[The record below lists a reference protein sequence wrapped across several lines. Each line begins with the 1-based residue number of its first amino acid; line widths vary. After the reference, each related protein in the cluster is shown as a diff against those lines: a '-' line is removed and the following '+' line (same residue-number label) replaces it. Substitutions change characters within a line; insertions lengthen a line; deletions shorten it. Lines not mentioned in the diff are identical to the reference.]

1 MTGHEAFDAAPAAY
15 ALDALDAADRAAF
28 EAHLRSCSECQRDV
42 AEFRRVAAALGA
54 AVEPVAPP
62 ESLKAR
68 TLARVAAQPAEPRG
82 DVPPPRARLEFR
94 APSAPQGRTG
104 WQWLVNAA
112 AVVLVAGL
120 GIYAWSLRS
129 EVALLR
135 QTVVD
140 AAARAEALRTE
151 LNTLRRDSLRLSNT
165 VNVLSAP
172 DLLRVD
178 LKGLA
183 GAPGAAGRAYLS
195 RSQGLVFAATGLP
208 ALRPGRVYQLW
219 VIPPGGAPISA
230 GILPSDGAGSP
241 FSAPLPAPLQ
251 AIQTVAVTDE
261 PGPAGSAGPTSTPLL
276 AGSTGG

>member
-15 ALDALDAADRAAF
+15 ALDALDAADRVAF
-28 EAHLRSCSECQRDV
+28 EAHLRSCPECQRDV

-54 AVEPVAPP
+54 AIEPVTPP

-68 TLARVAAQPAEPRG
+68 TLARVAAQPRG
-82 DVPPPRARLEFR
+82 AALPRAPLEFR
-94 APSAPQGRTG
+94 PPAAPQSGTRL
-104 WQWLVNAA
+104 QWLLNAA
-112 AVVLVAGL
+112 AVVLAAGL
-120 GIYAWSLRS
+120 GTYAWSLHS
-129 EVALLR
+129 EVVLLR
-135 QTVVD
+135 QTVAD
-140 AAARAEALRTE
+140 ATERAEALRTE

-219 VIPPGGAPISA
+219 VIPPGAAPVSA
-230 GILPSDGAGSP
+230 GILPSDNAGSP

-276 AGSTGG
+276 AGTTGG